1 MSNEREAQK
10 EIRRQKEITSD
21 SAAIGNDCTHHRNLS
36 DYRPI
41 FRE

>member
-10 EIRRQKEITSD
+10 EIRRQKEIRQI
-21 SAAIGNDCTHHRNLS
+21 SAAIGNDRTHHRNLS
-36 DYRPI
+36 DYRSV